1 MGKFSFFFFS
11 FQFQYALIWILLP
24 LPVGGGGN
32 SFVFILK
39 RKDGGVSHDLEENGF
54 ASPPSRVSLVILKHR
69 NILNLNRYLCLNII
83 LICTVKRI

>member
-1 MGKFSFFFFS
+1 M
-11 FQFQYALIWILLP
+11 P
-24 LPVGGGGN
+24 LPVRGN

-69 NILNLNRYLCLNII
+69 NILNLNRYLYLNII
-83 LICTVKRI
+83 LICTIKRV